1 MRLLFVAAFENRA
14 LGFSPFRKRLNSKKC
29 CREAFIYLHLQA
41 WNSPWSCRLV
51 KYNLAHFF
59 PIIITT
65 FTSPSPPPAQSPP
78 TISNSSWWFKW
89 PRLSSSS
96 PQNLLDIEN
105 SARPFWWDLLSYN
118 GVAIKLH
125 RLPKMNSISK
135 QEDCHLPIQR
145 YCRVTR
151 RIIFRRLLPEDCRV
165 TCESLD
171 SRDFF

>member
-41 WNSPWSCRLV
+41 WNSPWSCRPV

-135 QEDCHLPIQR
+135 QKDCHLAIQR
-145 YCRVTR
+145 YCQVTLEEVTSR
-151 RIIFRRLLPEDCRV
+151 FFFEISLLD
-165 TCESLD
+165 LD
-171 SRDFF
+171 FQPF